1 MESYDIGHDYAQHAV
16 SITPGQDG
24 YDPNYQ
30 GGSYKPAVDGTSG
43 KQVVERPM
51 DTDISVKDVNDWST
65 SSETIDKYERY
76 KEECRKSYSVV
87 SKMIKNVVLQII
99 KIEYLN
105 RTLSY

>member
-1 MESYDIGHDYAQHAV
+1 MYGEVTERKQKPYVSSANGVYSVLNGDGKEVYQTTDKQLAYAWFKKNYDKIKMESYDIGHDYAQHAV

-51 DTDISVKDVNDWST
+51 I
-65 SSETIDKYERY
+65 
-76 KEECRKSYSVV
+76 
-87 SKMIKNVVLQII
+87 QIF
-99 KIEYLN
+99 L
-105 RTLSY
+105 